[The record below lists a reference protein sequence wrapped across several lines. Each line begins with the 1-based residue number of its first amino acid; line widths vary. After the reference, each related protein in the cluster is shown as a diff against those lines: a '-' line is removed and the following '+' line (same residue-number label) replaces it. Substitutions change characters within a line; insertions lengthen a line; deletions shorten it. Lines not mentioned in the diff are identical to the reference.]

1 MKEMFYRDHLIAA
14 HAVPVGASSGV
25 RYGYQGEILPAGARA
40 ATTQEDLPASFASD
54 VETAFDNAAT
64 AIEACLREGRRLID
78 IRLDGAD
85 TPAASSDPARA
96 PGSGN
101 SNQRSMQ

>member
-14 HAVPVGASSGV
+14 HAVPVGASAGV
-25 RYGYQGEILPAGARA
+25 RYGYQGEILPAGERA
-40 ATTQEDLPASFASD
+40 ATAQDPPTSFASD

-64 AIEACLREGRRLID
+64 AIEACLLEGRRLID
-78 IRLDGAD
+78 ARLDGAD
-85 TPAASSDPARA
+85 TPAASSDPTRA

>member
-14 HAVPVGASSGV
+14 HAVPVGASAGV
-25 RYGYQGEILPAGARA
+25 RYGYQGEILAAGAGA
-40 ATTQEDLPASFASD
+40 ATAQDLPTSFASD

-64 AIEACLREGRRLID
+64 AIEACLLEGRRLID
-78 IRLDGAD
+78 TRLDGAE

-96 PGSGN
+96 PVSGN
-101 SNQRSMQ
+101 SNHRSMQ

>member
-14 HAVPVGASSGV
+14 HAVPVGASAGV

-40 ATTQEDLPASFASD
+40 ATTQDLPTSFASD
-54 VETAFDNAAT
+54 VETEFDNAAT
-64 AIEACLREGRRLID
+64 AIEACLLEGRRLID
-78 IRLDGAD
+78 TRLDGAD
-85 TPAASSDPARA
+85 TPAATSDPARA

-101 SNQRSMQ
+101 SNPRSMQ